1 MLQITDKTVSE
12 GVVKD
17 PEPRLFPLFVIPAK
31 ESVAKVE
38 SSPVIILVKAGM
50 HLAVD
55 SLFRRNDGN
64 SQGFKPFSTPLKSGV
79 CGEKW
84 IPAFARM
91 TVSRVIRPF
100 ATISLAVSL
109 TMLLFAGSANS
120 DAHQTP
126 QLAVKAAVTAQP
138 VKPDFGAFT
147 DVKEKK
153 QAFFSFM
160 LPLIEQENAA
170 ILAEREKIIA
180 LSSATT
186 LSEPDQRWLK
196 ETAQKY
202 RMPHVTA
209 LDAPFFTELLTRVD
223 VLPPSLA
230 LAQSANESAWG
241 TSRFA
246 REGNNFFGQWCFIH
260 GCGMVPRARDE
271 GAVHEVEKFPDAALS
286 VRSYL
291 RNLNSHDM
299 YQQLRDLRAGQR
311 QKQEPVTGVLLAQ
324 GLKGYSS
331 RGDEYIKE
339 LVAMINF
346 NKLQQYDVR

>member
-1 MLQITDKTVSE
+1 MWQKIDKTV
-12 GVVKD
+12 
-17 PEPRLFPLFVIPAK
+17 L
-31 ESVAKVE
+31 VA
-38 SSPVIILVKAGM
+38 
-50 HLAVD
+50 
-55 SLFRRNDGN
+55 
-64 SQGFKPFSTPLKSGV
+64 
-79 CGEKW
+79 
-84 IPAFARM
+84 
-91 TVSRVIRPF
+91 
-100 ATISLAVSL
+100 SLAV
-109 TMLLFAGSANS
+109 LLCAGTANS
-120 DAHQTP
+120 DIQQVPA
-126 QLAVKAAVTAQP
+126 AAVNATVALP
-138 VKPDFGAFT
+138 LVTPDFAAIT

-170 ILAEREKIIA
+170 ITVERDKVIA

-186 LSEPDQRWLK
+186 ISEPDQQWLQ
-196 ETAQKY
+196 ELAQKY
-202 RMPHVTA
+202 RVADVTA
-209 LDAPFFTELLTRVD
+209 FDQPFFTGLLTRVD

-246 REGNNFFGQWCFIH
+246 REGNNFFGQWCFTK
-260 GCGMVPRARDE
+260 GCGMIPRARDG
-271 GAVHEVEKFPDAALS
+271 GAAHEVEKFPDARAS

-291 RNLNSHDM
+291 RNLNSHSM

-311 QKQEPVTGVLLAQ
+311 QKQEPVSGVLLAQ

-346 NKLQQYDVR
+346 NKLQQYDAG

>member
-1 MLQITDKTVSE
+1 MLKITDKTV
-12 GVVKD
+12 
-17 PEPRLFPLFVIPAK
+17 
-31 ESVAKVE
+31 
-38 SSPVIILVKAGM
+38 
-50 HLAVD
+50 
-55 SLFRRNDGN
+55 
-64 SQGFKPFSTPLKSGV
+64 
-79 CGEKW
+79 
-84 IPAFARM
+84 
-91 TVSRVIRPF
+91 
-100 ATISLAVSL
+100 LAVSL
-109 TMLLFAGSANS
+109 TVLLFAGSAYLGNQQAS
-120 DAHQTP
+120 EA
-126 QLAVKAAVTAQP
+126 AVKDTVAARA
-138 VKPDFGAFT
+138 VKPDFAAIA

-160 LPLIEQENAA
+160 LPLIEQENAV

-180 LSSATT
+180 LSSVTM
-186 LSEPDQRWLK
+186 LSEQDQQWLK

-202 RMPHVTA
+202 RIADVTA

-223 VLPPSLA
+223 VLPPSLV

-246 REGNNFFGQWCFIH
+246 REGNNFFGQWCFTR
-260 GCGMVPRARDE
+260 GCGMVPRARGE
-271 GAVHEVEKFPDAALS
+271 SAVHEVEAFPDAAVS

-291 RNLNSHDM
+291 RNLNSHGM

-311 QKQEPVTGVLLAQ
+311 QKQEPVTGVLLAG

-346 NKLQQYDVR
+346 NRLEQYDSR